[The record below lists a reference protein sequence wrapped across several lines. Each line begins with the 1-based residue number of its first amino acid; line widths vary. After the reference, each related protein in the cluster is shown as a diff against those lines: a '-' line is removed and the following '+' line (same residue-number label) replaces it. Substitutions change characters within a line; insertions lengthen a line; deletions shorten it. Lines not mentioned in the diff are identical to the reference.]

1 MKNTIADSYGVEIMR
16 NSIDALN
23 KKVLLKSILIIAVVA
38 ITAAIIMI
46 NKDMMSVLS
55 NPEQIKSY
63 IENKGAYEMLIFIA
77 FQIIQIVIAIIPGE
91 PIQLAGGYIFGTF
104 YGFILSTIGIMAGS
118 VSAFFI
124 ARKLGYPIVSLL
136 VKKEKLLE
144 YKKKIESKKGNAI
157 LFILCLIPGVPKD
170 ALVYAVGLTPFK
182 FKRFFLIYFI
192 ARIPAM
198 LLASYMGAQFGQL
211 NAEQIIISGGAILAA
226 ALVAYVFRK
235 KIYLLI
241 EPEN

>member
-1 MKNTIADSYGVEIMR
+1 MR
-16 NSIDALN
+16 NLIASIN
-23 KKVLLKSILIIAVVA
+23 KKILFKSILIIVVVA
-38 ITAAIIMI
+38 IAAAIIAI
-46 NKDMMSVLS
+46 NKDMMSILG

-63 IENKGAYEMLIFIA
+63 IENKGAFGMLIFIA

-91 PIQLAGGYIFGTF
+91 PIQLAGGYIYGTL
-104 YGFILSTIGIMAGS
+104 YGFLLSTIGIMIGS
-118 VSAFFI
+118 VIAFYI
-124 ARKLGYPIVSLL
+124 SRKLGYPIVSLL

-170 ALVYAVGLTPFK
+170 ALVYAVGLTPFV

-192 ARIPAM
+192 ARTPAM
-198 LLASYMGAQFGQL
+198 LLASYMGAKFGQL
-211 NAEQIIISGGAILAA
+211 NVEQTIIFGGIILFA
-226 ALVAYVFRK
+226 ALIAYFFRK

-241 EPEN
+241 EPEKLRKISD

>member
-1 MKNTIADSYGVEIMR
+1 MR